1 MIEKLLGLSDKS
13 IMKKSTYYGY
23 LLGAIMGV
31 VGIVS
36 GIGSFI
42 FRYSDTYKG
51 MVHYQYENVK
61 YLKSLSQEIK
71 DERVSNVSELYK
83 INLDFITEIYQ
94 NTCFMFIGLGLL
106 SSMIFILFNELR
118 NKVLYKE
125 KED

>member
-1 MIEKLLGLSDKS
+1 VIEKLLGLSDKS

>member
-1 MIEKLLGLSDKS
+1 MIKKLCGLSDKS
-13 IMKKSTYYGY
+13 IVKKSTYYAY
-23 LLGAIMGV
+23 LFGAIFGV
-31 VGIVS
+31 MAIIS
-36 GIGSFI
+36 GIGTLI
-42 FRYSDTYKG
+42 FRYTDTYKG

-94 NTCFMFIGLGLL
+94 NTCFVFIGLGLL
-106 SSMIFILFNELR
+106 SIMIMILFNELR